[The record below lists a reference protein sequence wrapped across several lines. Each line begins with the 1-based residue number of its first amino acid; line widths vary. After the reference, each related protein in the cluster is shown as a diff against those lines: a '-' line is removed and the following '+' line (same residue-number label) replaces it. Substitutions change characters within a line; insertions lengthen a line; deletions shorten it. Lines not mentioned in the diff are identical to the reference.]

1 MRAINRFSLVALFLI
16 VGAAEAVAQ
25 SRRRPILFPSRFTI
39 AGDLLVAQPKGEF
52 GDNVENGF
60 GGNIVFMYKID
71 RAGVLSL
78 RADLGGMQYG
88 SERKRVP
95 FVPFTGRVLLDVTT
109 SNNVFWGA
117 IGPQMQL
124 LTKGPV
130 RPYVNAAIGFQGFVT
145 ESALSGSDESWDYA
159 STTNSD
165 DLTAAYIFGGGVYIP
180 FGKTS
185 TAASLNIGARYHFG
199 GTAKY
204 LREGD
209 ITDNP
214 DGTITLN
221 HVSSK
226 TDVIM
231 WQLGVSVPIP
241 NRR

>member
-1 MRAINRFSLVALFLI
+1 MRAITRLSLVALFLI
-16 VGAAEAVAQ
+16 VGAASSDAQ
-25 SRRRPILFPSRFTI
+25 TRPRGPLFPTRFTI

-52 GDNVENGF
+52 GSNVDQGF
-60 GGNIVFMYKID
+60 GGNVVFMYKLD
-71 RAGVLSL
+71 RAGVFSM
-78 RADLGGMQYG
+78 RADLGAMQYG
-88 SERKRVP
+88 NETKRVP
-95 FVPFTGRVLLDVTT
+95 FLPFTGRVLLDVTT

-130 RPYVNAAIGFQGFVT
+130 RPYVNGAVGLQGFVT

-165 DLTAAYIFGGGVYIP
+165 DVTFAYILGGGVYIP
-180 FGKTS
+180 LGKNSTS
-185 TAASLNIGARYHFG
+185 ASLNIGARYHFG
-199 GTAKY
+199 GTARY

-221 HVSSK
+221 HRSSK

-231 WQLGVSVPIP
+231 WQMGVSVPIP
-241 NRR
+241 TRR